1 MLKASERRTLR
12 VWRYPKGIP
21 SINFVLGAG
30 LLIRLQERFLKVK
43 IRILSKVFVVSL
55 LLAGLSTAAV
65 PKTRRGAT
73 ATTRQSLLSKLP
85 TSDAVAQVNVKR
97 VLSEALP
104 KLLAGNSAKLAEID
118 SQIEQFKTR
127 TSLDLR
133 SFDELALGMRYSY
146 PSAGITK
153 INTVAVARGAF
164 NTGAIIAAGRVA
176 ANGKYR
182 EEKYLGKTIYI
193 FTLDQQ
199 LKLLGVLDLKITE
212 LAVTPLDANTL
223 ALGDAERV
231 RNTIAASRE
240 KRRFNAELID
250 LASQDPNAIVGFGGN
265 VSAELIRNLRIG
277 NEAIAKDLASVRQTY
292 GSLAMTDKDL
302 ELLVAARTVDPSSAR
317 SLGDTV
323 EGLKQFGA
331 LFTNRLSGIRGVL
344 ARSALGNLKITTQ
357 GNELKIRTAVAQSD
371 VAPLVGG
378 L

>member
-1 MLKASERRTLR
+1 
-12 VWRYPKGIP
+12 
-21 SINFVLGAG
+21 
-30 LLIRLQERFLKVK
+30 VK
-43 IRILSKVFVVSL
+43 IRIISSVFVVSL
-55 LLAGLSTAAV
+55 LLAGSLSAGIAQ
-65 PKTRRGAT
+65 TRRGVA

-85 TSDAVAQVNVKR
+85 TSDAVTQINVKR

-104 KLLAGNSAKLAEID
+104 KLLAGNSTKLAEVD
-118 SQIEQFKTR
+118 SQIEQFKAR
-127 TSLDLR
+127 TSLDVR

-146 PSAGITK
+146 PSAGVTK
-153 INTVAVARGAF
+153 IDTVAVARGAF
-164 NTGAIIAAGRVA
+164 NTGAIVAAGRVA

-199 LKLLGVLDLKITE
+199 VKLLGLLDLKIKE

-231 RNTIAASRE
+231 RNTVAASRE
-240 KRRFNAELID
+240 RKRPNIELIA
-250 LASQDPNAIVGFGGN
+250 LATQDPSAILGFGGN
-265 VSAELIRNLRIG
+265 VSAELLQNLRIG
-277 NEAIAKDLASVRQTY
+277 NEAIAKDLAAVRQAY
-292 GSLAMTDKDL
+292 GSLGMTDKDL
-302 ELLVAARTVDPSSAR
+302 ELLVAARTVDAVSAR

-331 LFTNRLSGIRGVL
+331 LFTNRLSGIRWVL

-378 L
+378 Q

>member
-1 MLKASERRTLR
+1 MTTRIFSSVLVASL
-12 VWRYPKGIP
+12 V
-21 SINFVLGAG
+21 
-30 LLIRLQERFLKVK
+30 
-43 IRILSKVFVVSL
+43 
-55 LLAGLSTAAV
+55 LAGLSKAGIAQV
-65 PKTRRGAT
+65 RRGDAAT
-73 ATTRQSLLSKLP
+73 SRQSLLAKLP

-104 KLLAGNSAKLAEID
+104 KLLAGKSAKLAEVN

-133 SFDELALGMRYSY
+133 SFDELALGLRYSY
-146 PSAGITK
+146 PSVGITK
-153 INTVAVARGAF
+153 IDTVAVARGAF
-164 NTGAIIAAGRVA
+164 NTGAIVAAGKVA

-193 FTLDQQ
+193 FTLDHRV
-199 LKLLGVLDLKITE
+199 KLLGLLDLKINE

-223 ALGDAERV
+223 ALGDADRV
-231 RNTIAASRE
+231 RNTVAASKGTRSA
-240 KRRFNAELID
+240 NAELIA
-250 LASQDPNAIVGFGGN
+250 LATQDPNAIVGFGGN
-265 VSAELIRNLRIG
+265 VSAELLQNLRIG
-277 NEAIAKDLASVRQTY
+277 NEAIARDLAAVRQAY
-292 GSLAMTDKDL
+292 GSLGMTDKDL
-302 ELLVAARTVDPSSAR
+302 ELLVAARTVDAGSAR

-357 GNELKIRTAVAQSD
+357 GNEIKIRTAVAQSD

>member
-1 MLKASERRTLR
+1 MIYE
-12 VWRYPKGIP
+12 
-21 SINFVLGAG
+21 
-30 LLIRLQERFLKVK
+30 QERLLKVK
-43 IRILSKVFVVSL
+43 IRTISVFIVSL
-55 LLAGLSTAAV
+55 LLAGSMSIGVAQ
-65 PKTRRGAT
+65 TRRGA
-73 ATTRQSLLSKLP
+73 ASTTSQSLLAKLP

-97 VLSEALP
+97 VLSEAMP
-104 KLLAGNSAKLAEID
+104 KLMAGSSAKLAEVN
-118 SQIEQFKTR
+118 SQIDQLKTR

-133 SFDELALGMRYSY
+133 SFDELALGMRYTY
-146 PSAGITK
+146 PSTGITK
-153 INTVAVARGAF
+153 IDTVALARGAF
-164 NTGAIIAAGRVA
+164 SSSAIVAAGRTGA
-176 ANGKYR
+176 EGKYR
-182 EEKYLGKTIYI
+182 EEKYLGKTIHI

-199 LKLLGVLDLKITE
+199 FKLFGLLDLKIRE
-212 LAVTPLDANTL
+212 LAITPLDANTL

-231 RNTIAASRE
+231 RNTVAAINSK
-240 KRRFNAELID
+240 KRANADLIT
-250 LASQDPNAIVGFGGN
+250 LATQDPNAIVGFGGN
-265 VSAELIRNLRIG
+265 VSPELLQNLRIG
-277 NEAIAKDLASVRQTY
+277 NEAIAKDLATVRQTY

-302 ELLVAARTVDPSSAR
+302 ELSVAARTIDAASAR

>member
-1 MLKASERRTLR
+1 MKT
-12 VWRYPKGIP
+12 K
-21 SINFVLGAG
+21 
-30 LLIRLQERFLKVK
+30 
-43 IRILSKVFVVSL
+43 ILSSVFVVSL
-55 LLAGLSTAAV
+55 LLAGLSSVGIAQTS
-65 PKTRRGAT
+65 RGA
-73 ATTRQSLLSKLP
+73 AARTRQSLLSRLP

-104 KLLAGNSAKLAEID
+104 KLLAGKSAKLAEVN

-133 SFDELALGMRYSY
+133 SFDELALGMLYSY
-146 PSAGITK
+146 PSVGITK
-153 INTVAVARGAF
+153 IDTVAVARGVF
-164 NTGAIIAAGRVA
+164 NTGAIVAAGKVA

-193 FTLDQQ
+193 FTLDHRV
-199 LKLLGVLDLKITE
+199 KLLGLLDLKIKE

-223 ALGDAERV
+223 ALGDADRV
-231 RNTIAASRE
+231 RNTVAASKE
-240 KRRFNAELID
+240 TRFANAELIA
-250 LASQDPNAIVGFGGN
+250 LATQDPNAIVGFGGN
-265 VSAELIRNLRIG
+265 VSAELLQNLRIG
-277 NEAIAKDLASVRQTY
+277 NEAIAKDLAAVRRAY
-292 GSLAMTDKDL
+292 GSLGMTDKDL
-302 ELLVAARTVDPSSAR
+302 ELLVAARTVDAGSAR

-323 EGLKQFGA
+323 EGLRQFGA
-331 LFTNRLSGIRGVL
+331 LLTNRLSGIRGVL

>member
-1 MLKASERRTLR
+1 M
-12 VWRYPKGIP
+12 I
-21 SINFVLGAG
+21 F
-30 LLIRLQERFLKVK
+30 
-43 IRILSKVFVVSL
+43 RILSSVSIVGL
-55 LLAGLSTAAV
+55 LLAALASPVIGQ
-65 PKTRRGAT
+65 TRRRVP
-73 ATTRQSLLSKLP
+73 ATTAQSLLAKLP
-85 TSDAVAQVNVKR
+85 ESDAVAQVNVKR
-97 VLSEALP
+97 VLTEAMP
-104 KLLAGNSAKLAEID
+104 KLLAGNSAKMAEVD

-133 SFDELALGMRYSY
+133 SFDEIAVGMRYSY

-153 INTVAVARGAF
+153 IETVGLARGAY
-164 NTGAIIAAGRVA
+164 NTGAIVAAGKMA

-199 LKLLGVLDLKITE
+199 VKLLGLLDLKIRE
-212 LAVTPLDANTL
+212 LAVTPIDANTL
-223 ALGDAERV
+223 ALGDIDRV
-231 RNTIAASRE
+231 RNTVAASRE
-240 KRRFNAELID
+240 KRRFNAELIT
-250 LASQDPNAIVGFGGN
+250 LATQDPNAIVGFGAN
-265 VSAELIRNLRIG
+265 VTSELIQNLRIG
-277 NEAIAKDLASVRQTY
+277 NEAIAKDVSAVRQAY
-292 GSLAMTDKDL
+292 GSLGMTDKDL
-302 ELLVAARTVDPSSAR
+302 ELSVAARTVDASSAR
-317 SLGDTV
+317 SLGDTL

>member
-1 MLKASERRTLR
+1 
-12 VWRYPKGIP
+12 
-21 SINFVLGAG
+21 
-30 LLIRLQERFLKVK
+30 VK
-43 IRILSKVFVVSL
+43 TRILISAVLVSL
-55 LLAGLSTAAV
+55 FLAGLSPAGIAQ
-65 PKTRRGAT
+65 TRRGAAT
-73 ATTRQSLLSKLP
+73 ATRQSILTKLP
-85 TSDAVAQVNVKR
+85 TSDAVVQVNVKR

-104 KLLAGNSAKLAEID
+104 KLLAGNSAKLAEVD

-153 INTVAVARGAF
+153 IDTVAVARGAF
-164 NTGAIIAAGRVA
+164 NTAAIVAAGRAA
-176 ANGKYR
+176 ANGKFR

-193 FTLDQQ
+193 FALDQQ
-199 LKLLGVLDLKITE
+199 VKLLGLLDLKIRE

-223 ALGDAERV
+223 ALGEVDRV
-231 RNTIAASRE
+231 RNTIAAGRG
-240 KRRFNAELID
+240 RRPGNAELIV
-250 LASQDPNAIVGFGGN
+250 LATQDPNAIVGFGGN
-265 VSAELIRNLRIG
+265 VSPQLLKNLRIG
-277 NEAIAKDLASVRQTY
+277 NEAIAKDLATVRQTY
-292 GSLAMTDKDL
+292 GSLGMTDKDL
-302 ELLVAARTVDPSSAR
+302 ELLVAARTVDAGSAR

>member
-1 MLKASERRTLR
+1 
-12 VWRYPKGIP
+12 
-21 SINFVLGAG
+21 
-30 LLIRLQERFLKVK
+30 VK
-43 IRILSKVFVVSL
+43 IRILSVFVVSL
-55 LLAGLSTAAV
+55 LLVGSSSSAIAQ
-65 PKTRRGAT
+65 TRRGVAP
-73 ATTRQSLLSKLP
+73 TTSQSLLAKLP
-85 TSDAVAQVNVKR
+85 ASDAVAHVNVKR
-97 VLSEALP
+97 VFSEALP

-133 SFDELALGMRYSY
+133 SFDEIALGMRYSY

-153 INTVAVARGAF
+153 IDTVAVARGAF
-164 NTGAIIAAGRVA
+164 NTGAIIAAGREA

-199 LKLLGVLDLKITE
+199 LRLLGVLNVKIRE
-212 LAVTPLDANTL
+212 LAVTSLDANTL

-231 RNTIAASRE
+231 RNTVAASRE
-240 KRRFNAELID
+240 RRRPNGELIA
-250 LASQDPNAIVGFGGN
+250 LATQDPNAIAGFGGN
-265 VSAELIRNLRIG
+265 VSAELLQNLRIG
-277 NEAIAKDLASVRQTY
+277 NEAIAKDLAAVRQTY
-292 GSLAMTDKDL
+292 GSLGMTDKDL
-302 ELLVAARTVDPSSAR
+302 ELLVAARTVDAVSAR